1 MPDEQIDDLCPDT
14 KTQVTEALTIL
25 KELFPNTYE
34 EVFKATVRINI

>member
-1 MPDEQIDDLCPDT
+1 MPDEEPDELFPDT

-25 KELFPNTYE
+25 KELFPETFE